1 MFSVK
6 MKVRSLSVILG
17 MATLASV
24 LGSTPAVAQSDF
36 PLRPIKIIVGFAP
49 GGPTDVQARL
59 LARKLSPI
67 LNQTVVIENKPGAS
81 TTIALAEVARA
92 TPDGYTLSFG
102 GSGAFATTPVTMA
115 SLPYN
120 PKTAFEPI
128 AITGEEQIAFA
139 VNPSLPAKTLAEFVA
154 LAKQNPGKYSFGS
167 SGQGNITHLTG
178 ELLKLRAGDIKIE
191 HIAYKGAAPALND
204 VLAGHVQMMVG
215 GLGSVYPMHQSG
227 KLRVLAITS
236 KDRVS
241 YAKDIPAAEEAGV
254 KDLIAG
260 STFVLLAPAKT
271 PKNVIQKLN
280 QAVNE
285 ALKEA
290 SFQQEM
296 RAAYVEPILGS
307 TPASTQQLLDT
318 ELALWKNLVEKSNL
332 KF

>member
-1 MFSVK
+1 MFSVQ

-17 MATLASV
+17 MATVASV
-24 LGSTPAVAQSDF
+24 LASTSVVAQSDF

-59 LARKLSPI
+59 LASKLSPI

-241 YAKDIPAAEEAGV
+241 YAKDIPTAEEAGV

>member
-1 MFSVK
+1 MFSVE

-17 MATLASV
+17 MATVASV
-24 LGSTPAVAQSDF
+24 LASTSVVAQSDF

-115 SLPYN
+115 SIPYN

-241 YAKDIPAAEEAGV
+241 YAKDIPTAEEAGV

>member
-1 MFSVK
+1 MLSME
-6 MKVRSLSVILG
+6 MKVRSLSVIVG
-17 MATLASV
+17 MAAVASV
-24 LGSTPAVAQSDF
+24 LASTSAVAQSDF
-36 PLRPIKIIVGFAP
+36 PQRPIKIIVGFAP

-59 LARKLSPI
+59 LASKLGPI

-115 SLPYN
+115 SIPYN
-120 PKTAFEPI
+120 PKTAFEAI
-128 AITGEEQIAFA
+128 AMTGEEQIAFA
-139 VNPSLPAKTLAEFVA
+139 VNPSLPAKTLTEFVE
-154 LAKQNPGKYSFGS
+154 LTKQNPGKYSFGS

-178 ELLKLRAGDIKIE
+178 ELLKLRAGDLKIE

-215 GLGSVYPMHQSG
+215 GLGSVYPMHQNG

-241 YAKDIPAAEEAGV
+241 YAKDIPTAEQAGI

-285 ALKEA
+285 ALKEV
-290 SFQQEM
+290 SFQQDM

>member
-59 LARKLSPI
+59 LASKLSPI

-115 SLPYN
+115 SIPYN

-241 YAKDIPAAEEAGV
+241 YAKDIPTAEEAGV

-285 ALKEA
+285 ALKEP

-307 TPASTQQLLDT
+307 TPVSTQQLLDT

>member
-1 MFSVK
+1 MFSVEMK
-6 MKVRSLSVILG
+6 MRSLSVILG

-24 LGSTPAVAQSDF
+24 LASTPAVAQSDF
-36 PLRPIKIIVGFAP
+36 PLHPIKIIVGFAP

-81 TTIALAEVARA
+81 TTIALSEVARA

-115 SLPYN
+115 SIPYN

-128 AITGEEQIAFA
+128 AMTGEEQIAFA
-139 VNPSLPAKTLAEFVA
+139 VNPSLPVKTLAEFVE

-178 ELLKLRAGDIKIE
+178 ELLKLRTGNIKIE

-215 GLGSVYPMHQSG
+215 GLGSVYPMHQNG
-227 KLRVLAITS
+227 KLRVLAITT

-241 YAKDIPAAEEAGV
+241 YAKDIPTAEEAGV

-271 PKNVIQKLN
+271 PKNVTQKLN

-290 SFQQEM
+290 SYQQDM

>member
-1 MFSVK
+1 MFSVEMK
-6 MKVRSLSVILG
+6 MRSLSVILG

-24 LGSTPAVAQSDF
+24 LASTPAVAQSDF

-81 TTIALAEVARA
+81 TTIALSEVARA

-115 SLPYN
+115 SIPYN

-128 AITGEEQIAFA
+128 AMTGEEQIAFA
-139 VNPSLPAKTLAEFVA
+139 VNPSLPVKTLAEFVE

-178 ELLKLRAGDIKIE
+178 ELLKLRTGNIKIE

-215 GLGSVYPMHQSG
+215 GLGSVYPMHQNG

-241 YAKDIPAAEEAGV
+241 YAKDIPTAEEAGV

-290 SFQQEM
+290 SYQQDM

>member
-1 MFSVK
+1 MFSVE

-24 LGSTPAVAQSDF
+24 LASTPAVAQSDF

-59 LARKLSPI
+59 LASKLSPI

-115 SLPYN
+115 SIPYN

-178 ELLKLRAGDIKIE
+178 ELLKLRAGDIQIE

-241 YAKDIPAAEEAGV
+241 YAKDIPTAEEAGV
-254 KDLIAG
+254 KNLIAG

-290 SFQQEM
+290 SYQQDM

>member
-1 MFSVK
+1 MFSVEMK
-6 MKVRSLSVILG
+6 MRSLSVILG

-24 LGSTPAVAQSDF
+24 LASTPAVAQSDF
-36 PLRPIKIIVGFAP
+36 PLHPIKIIVGFAP

-81 TTIALAEVARA
+81 TTIALSEVARA

-115 SLPYN
+115 SIPYN

-128 AITGEEQIAFA
+128 AMTGEEQIAFA
-139 VNPSLPAKTLAEFVA
+139 VNPSLPVKTLAEFVE

-178 ELLKLRAGDIKIE
+178 ELLKLRTGNIKIE

-215 GLGSVYPMHQSG
+215 GLGSVYPMHQNG

-241 YAKDIPAAEEAGV
+241 YAKDIPTAEEAGV

-271 PKNVIQKLN
+271 PKNVTQKLN

-290 SFQQEM
+290 SYQQDM

>member
-1 MFSVK
+1 MFSVE

-59 LARKLSPI
+59 LASKLSPI

-115 SLPYN
+115 SIPYN

-178 ELLKLRAGDIKIE
+178 ELLKLRAGDIQIE

-241 YAKDIPAAEEAGV
+241 YAKDIPTAEEAGV

-260 STFVLLAPAKT
+260 STFVLLAPART

-285 ALKEA
+285 ALKEP

>member
-1 MFSVK
+1 MFSVE

-17 MATLASV
+17 MATVASV
-24 LGSTPAVAQSDF
+24 LASTSVVAQSDF

-59 LARKLSPI
+59 LASKLSPI

-115 SLPYN
+115 SIPYN

-241 YAKDIPAAEEAGV
+241 YAKDIPTAEEAGV

>member
-1 MFSVK
+1 MFSVEMK
-6 MKVRSLSVILG
+6 MRSLSVILG

-24 LGSTPAVAQSDF
+24 LASTPAVAQSDF
-36 PLRPIKIIVGFAP
+36 PLHPIKIIVGFAP

-81 TTIALAEVARA
+81 TTIALSEVARA

-115 SLPYN
+115 SIPYN

-128 AITGEEQIAFA
+128 AMTGEEQIAFA
-139 VNPSLPAKTLAEFVA
+139 VNPSLPVKTLAEFVE

-178 ELLKLRAGDIKIE
+178 ELLKLRTGNIKIE

-215 GLGSVYPMHQSG
+215 GLGSVYPMHQNG

-241 YAKDIPAAEEAGV
+241 YAKDIPTAEEAGV

-271 PKNVIQKLN
+271 PNNVTQKLN

-290 SFQQEM
+290 SYQQDM

>member
-1 MFSVK
+1 M
-6 MKVRSLSVILG
+6 
-17 MATLASV
+17 
-24 LGSTPAVAQSDF
+24 
-36 PLRPIKIIVGFAP
+36 
-49 GGPTDVQARL
+49 
-59 LARKLSPI
+59 
-67 LNQTVVIENKPGAS
+67 
-81 TTIALAEVARA
+81 
-92 TPDGYTLSFG
+92 
-102 GSGAFATTPVTMA
+102 
-115 SLPYN
+115 
-120 PKTAFEPI
+120 
-128 AITGEEQIAFA
+128 TGEEQIAFA
-139 VNPSLPAKTLAEFVA
+139 VNPTLPVKTLAEFVE

-178 ELLKLRAGDIKIE
+178 ELLKLRAGDIKVE

-215 GLGSVYPMHQSG
+215 GLGSVYPMHQNG

-241 YAKDIPAAEEAGV
+241 YAKDIPTAEEAGI

-290 SFQQEM
+290 SFQQDM

>member
-1 MFSVK
+1 MFSVE
-6 MKVRSLSVILG
+6 MKVSSLSVILG
-17 MATLASV
+17 MATVASV
-24 LGSTPAVAQSDF
+24 LASTPALAQSDF
-36 PLRPIKIIVGFAP
+36 PIRPIKIVVGFAP

-115 SLPYN
+115 SIPYN

-128 AITGEEQIAFA
+128 AMTGEEQIAFA
-139 VNPSLPAKTLAEFVA
+139 VNPSLPAKTLAEFIA

-178 ELLKLRAGDIKIE
+178 ELLKLRAGDINIE

-215 GLGSVYPMHQSG
+215 GLGSVYPMHQNG

-241 YAKDIPAAEEAGV
+241 YAKDIPTAEEAGV

-290 SFQQEM
+290 SFQQDM
-296 RAAYVEPILGS
+296 RDAYVEPILGS

>member
-1 MFSVK
+1 MFSVE

-59 LARKLSPI
+59 LASKLSPI

-115 SLPYN
+115 SIPYN

-241 YAKDIPAAEEAGV
+241 YAKDIPTAEEAGV

-285 ALKEA
+285 ALKEP

>member
-1 MFSVK
+1 MFSVE

-24 LGSTPAVAQSDF
+24 LASTPAVAQSDF

-81 TTIALAEVARA
+81 TTIALSEVARA

-115 SLPYN
+115 SIPYN

-128 AITGEEQIAFA
+128 AMTGEEQIAFA
-139 VNPSLPAKTLAEFVA
+139 VNPSLPVKTLAEFVE

-178 ELLKLRAGDIKIE
+178 ELLKLRTGNIKIE

-215 GLGSVYPMHQSG
+215 GLGSVYPMHQNG

-241 YAKDIPAAEEAGV
+241 FAKDIPTAEEAGV

-290 SFQQEM
+290 SYQQDM

>member
-17 MATLASV
+17 MATVASV
-24 LGSTPAVAQSDF
+24 LASTSVVAQSDF

-59 LARKLSPI
+59 LASKLSPI

-115 SLPYN
+115 SIPYN

-241 YAKDIPAAEEAGV
+241 YAKDIPTAEEAGV

-285 ALKEA
+285 ALKEP

>member
-1 MFSVK
+1 MFSVEMK
-6 MKVRSLSVILG
+6 MRSLSVILG

-24 LGSTPAVAQSDF
+24 LASTPAAAQSDF
-36 PLRPIKIIVGFAP
+36 PLHPIKIIVGFAP

-81 TTIALAEVARA
+81 TTIALSEVARA
-92 TPDGYTLSFG
+92 TPDGYSLSFG

-115 SLPYN
+115 SIPYN

-128 AITGEEQIAFA
+128 AMTGEEQIAFA
-139 VNPSLPAKTLAEFVA
+139 INSSLTVKTLAEFVE

-178 ELLKLRAGDIKIE
+178 ELLKLRTGTIKIE

-215 GLGSVYPMHQSG
+215 GLGSVYPMHQNG

-241 YAKDIPAAEEAGV
+241 YAKDIPTAEEAGV

-290 SFQQEM
+290 SYQHDM

>member
-1 MFSVK
+1 MFSVEMK
-6 MKVRSLSVILG
+6 MRSLSVILG

-24 LGSTPAVAQSDF
+24 LASTPAVAQSDF
-36 PLRPIKIIVGFAP
+36 PLHPIKIIVGFAP

-81 TTIALAEVARA
+81 TTIALSEVARA

-115 SLPYN
+115 SIPYD

-128 AITGEEQIAFA
+128 AMTGEEQIAFA
-139 VNPSLPAKTLAEFVA
+139 INPSLPVKTLAEFVE

-178 ELLKLRAGDIKIE
+178 ELLKLRTGNIKIE

-215 GLGSVYPMHQSG
+215 GLGSVYPMHQNG

-241 YAKDIPAAEEAGV
+241 YAKDIPTAEEAGV

-271 PKNVIQKLN
+271 PKNVTQKLN

-290 SFQQEM
+290 SYQQDM

-307 TPASTQQLLDT
+307 TPASTQRLLDT

>member
-1 MFSVK
+1 MFSVE

-24 LGSTPAVAQSDF
+24 LASTPAVAQSDF
-36 PLRPIKIIVGFAP
+36 PLHPIKIIVGFAP

-81 TTIALAEVARA
+81 TTIALSEVARA
-92 TPDGYTLSFG
+92 TPDGYSLSFG

-115 SLPYN
+115 SIPYN

-128 AITGEEQIAFA
+128 AMTGEEQIAFA
-139 VNPSLPAKTLAEFVA
+139 INPSLTVKTLAEFVE

-178 ELLKLRAGDIKIE
+178 ELLKLRTGNIKIE

-215 GLGSVYPMHQSG
+215 GLGSVYPMHQNG

-241 YAKDIPAAEEAGV
+241 YAKDIPTAEEAGV

-290 SFQQEM
+290 SNQHEM

-307 TPASTQQLLDT
+307 TPPSTQQLLDT

>member
-1 MFSVK
+1 MFSVEMK
-6 MKVRSLSVILG
+6 MRSLSVILG

-24 LGSTPAVAQSDF
+24 LASTPAVAQSDF
-36 PLRPIKIIVGFAP
+36 PLHPIKIIVGFAP

-81 TTIALAEVARA
+81 TTIALSEVARA

-115 SLPYN
+115 SIPYN

-128 AITGEEQIAFA
+128 AMTGEEQIAFA
-139 VNPSLPAKTLAEFVA
+139 VNPSLPVKTLAEFVE

-178 ELLKLRAGDIKIE
+178 ELLKLRTGNIKIE

-215 GLGSVYPMHQSG
+215 GLGSVYPMHQNG

-241 YAKDIPAAEEAGV
+241 YAKDIPTAEEAGV

-285 ALKEA
+285 ALKVA
-290 SFQQEM
+290 SYQQDM

>member
-1 MFSVK
+1 MLSME
-6 MKVRSLSVILG
+6 MKVRSLSVIVG
-17 MATLASV
+17 MAAVASV
-24 LGSTPAVAQSDF
+24 LASTSAVAQSDF
-36 PLRPIKIIVGFAP
+36 PQRPIKIIVGFAP

-59 LARKLSPI
+59 LASKLSPI

-115 SLPYN
+115 SIPYN

-241 YAKDIPAAEEAGV
+241 YAKDIPTAGEAGV

-290 SFQQEM
+290 SYQQDL

>member
-59 LARKLSPI
+59 LASKLSPI

-115 SLPYN
+115 SIPYN

-178 ELLKLRAGDIKIE
+178 ELLKLRAGDLKIE

-241 YAKDIPAAEEAGV
+241 YAKDIPTAGEAGV

-285 ALKEA
+285 ALKEI
-290 SFQQEM
+290 SYQQEM

>member
-1 MFSVK
+1 MFSVEMK
-6 MKVRSLSVILG
+6 MRSLSVILG

-24 LGSTPAVAQSDF
+24 LASTPAVAQSDF
-36 PLRPIKIIVGFAP
+36 PLHPIKIIVGFAP

-81 TTIALAEVARA
+81 TTIALSEVARA

-115 SLPYN
+115 SIPYD

-128 AITGEEQIAFA
+128 AMTGEEQIAFA
-139 VNPSLPAKTLAEFVA
+139 VNPSLPVKTLAEFVE

-178 ELLKLRAGDIKIE
+178 ELLKLRTGNIKIE

-215 GLGSVYPMHQSG
+215 GLGSVYPMHQNG

-241 YAKDIPAAEEAGV
+241 YAKDIPTAEEAGV

>member
-1 MFSVK
+1 MFSVE
-6 MKVRSLSVILG
+6 MKVRSLSVLLG

-24 LGSTPAVAQSDF
+24 LASTPAVAQSDF

-59 LARKLSPI
+59 LASKLSPI

-115 SLPYN
+115 SIPYN

-178 ELLKLRAGDIKIE
+178 ELLKLRAGDLKIE

-241 YAKDIPAAEEAGV
+241 YAKDIPTAGEAGV

-290 SFQQEM
+290 SYQQDM

>member
-17 MATLASV
+17 MATVASV
-24 LGSTPAVAQSDF
+24 LASTPAVAQSDF
-36 PLRPIKIIVGFAP
+36 PVRPIKIIVGFAP

-81 TTIALAEVARA
+81 TTIALSEVARA
-92 TPDGYTLSFG
+92 APDGYTLSFG

-115 SLPYN
+115 SIPYN
-120 PKTAFEPI
+120 PKTAFEAI
-128 AITGEEQIAFA
+128 AMTGEEQIAFA
-139 VNPSLPAKTLAEFVA
+139 VNPSLPAKTLAEFIA

-178 ELLKLRAGDIKIE
+178 ELLKQRAGDINIE

-215 GLGSVYPMHQSG
+215 GLGSVYPMHQNG

-241 YAKDIPAAEEAGV
+241 YAKDIPTAGEAGV

-290 SFQQEM
+290 SFQQDM
-296 RAAYVEPILGS
+296 RDAYVEPILGS

-318 ELALWKNLVEKSNL
+318 ELALWKSLVEKSNL

>member
-1 MFSVK
+1 MFSVEI
-6 MKVRSLSVILG
+6 KVRSLSVILG

-24 LGSTPAVAQSDF
+24 LASTPAVAQSDF

-59 LARKLSPI
+59 LASKLSPI

-115 SLPYN
+115 SIPYN

-167 SGQGNITHLTG
+167 SGQGNITHLAG
-178 ELLKLRAGDIKIE
+178 ELLKLRAGDLKIE

-241 YAKDIPAAEEAGV
+241 YAKDIPTAGEAGV

-285 ALKEA
+285 ALKEP
-290 SFQQEM
+290 SYQQEM

-307 TPASTQQLLDT
+307 TPASTQQLLET

>member
-59 LARKLSPI
+59 LASKLSPI

-115 SLPYN
+115 SIPYN

-241 YAKDIPAAEEAGV
+241 YAKDIPTAEEAGV

-285 ALKEA
+285 ALKEP
-290 SFQQEM
+290 SFQQDM

-307 TPASTQQLLDT
+307 TPASTQQLLDS
-318 ELALWKNLVEKSNL
+318 ELTLWKTLVEKSNL

>member
-1 MFSVK
+1 MFSVE

-17 MATLASV
+17 MATVASV
-24 LGSTPAVAQSDF
+24 LASTSVVAQSDF

-81 TTIALAEVARA
+81 TTIALAVVARA

-115 SLPYN
+115 SIPYN

-241 YAKDIPAAEEAGV
+241 YAKDIPTAEEAGV

>member
-1 MFSVK
+1 MFSVQ

-17 MATLASV
+17 TATVASV
-24 LGSTPAVAQSDF
+24 LASTSVVAQSDF

-102 GSGAFATTPVTMA
+102 GSGAFATTPVTME
-115 SLPYN
+115 SIPYN
-120 PKTAFEPI
+120 PKTAFEAI
-128 AITGEEQIAFA
+128 AMTGEEQIAFA
-139 VNPSLPAKTLAEFVA
+139 VNPSLPTKTLAEFVE

-178 ELLKLRAGDIKIE
+178 ELLKLRAGGIKIE

-215 GLGSVYPMHQSG
+215 GLGSVYPMHQNG

-241 YAKDIPAAEEAGV
+241 YAKDIPTAEEAGV

-290 SFQQEM
+290 SCQQDM

>member
-59 LARKLSPI
+59 LASKLSPI

-115 SLPYN
+115 SIPYN

-178 ELLKLRAGDIKIE
+178 ELLKLRAGDLKIE

-241 YAKDIPAAEEAGV
+241 YAKDIPTAEEAGV

-285 ALKEA
+285 ALKEP

-307 TPASTQQLLDT
+307 TPVSTQQLLDT

>member
-1 MFSVK
+1 MLSME
-6 MKVRSLSVILG
+6 MKVRSLAVILG
-17 MATLASV
+17 MATVASV
-24 LGSTPAVAQSDF
+24 LASTPALAQSDF
-36 PLRPIKIIVGFAP
+36 PIRPIKIVVGFAP

-102 GSGAFATTPVTMA
+102 GSGAFATTPVTME
-115 SLPYN
+115 SIPYN

-128 AITGEEQIAFA
+128 AMTGEEQIAFA

-178 ELLKLRAGDIKIE
+178 ELLKLRAGDINIE

-215 GLGSVYPMHQSG
+215 GLGSVYPMHQNG

-241 YAKDIPAAEEAGV
+241 YAKDIPTAEEAGV

-290 SFQQEM
+290 SFQQDM

>member
-6 MKVRSLSVILG
+6 MKVRSLSVKLG
-17 MATLASV
+17 MATVVSVLAST
-24 LGSTPAVAQSDF
+24 SAVAQSDY
-36 PLRPIKIIVGFAP
+36 PSRPIKIVVGFAP

-67 LNQTVVIENKPGAS
+67 LNQTVVVENKPGAS
-81 TTIALAEVARA
+81 TTIALSEVARA
-92 TPDGYTLSFG
+92 APDGYTLSFG

-128 AITGEEQIAFA
+128 AMTGEEQIAFA
-139 VNPSLPAKTLAEFVA
+139 VNPSLSAKTLAEFVE
-154 LAKQNPGKYSFGS
+154 LARQNPGKYSYGS

-178 ELLKLRAGDIKIE
+178 ELLKMRVGDIKIE

-215 GLGSVYPMHQSG
+215 GLGSVYPMHQNG

-241 YAKDIPAAEEAGV
+241 YAKDVPTAAEAGV
-254 KDLIAG
+254 KDLISG

-285 ALKEA
+285 ALKEGA
-290 SFQQEM
+290 YQQDM
-296 RAAYVEPILGS
+296 RAAFVEPILGS

-318 ELALWKNLVEKSNL
+318 ELAQWKNLVEKTGL

>member
-1 MFSVK
+1 
-6 MKVRSLSVILG
+6 
-17 MATLASV
+17 
-24 LGSTPAVAQSDF
+24 
-36 PLRPIKIIVGFAP
+36 
-49 GGPTDVQARL
+49 
-59 LARKLSPI
+59 
-67 LNQTVVIENKPGAS
+67 
-81 TTIALAEVARA
+81 
-92 TPDGYTLSFG
+92 
-102 GSGAFATTPVTMA
+102 
-115 SLPYN
+115 
-120 PKTAFEPI
+120 
-128 AITGEEQIAFA
+128 
-139 VNPSLPAKTLAEFVA
+139 
-154 LAKQNPGKYSFGS
+154 
-167 SGQGNITHLTG
+167 
-178 ELLKLRAGDIKIE
+178 
-191 HIAYKGAAPALND
+191 
-204 VLAGHVQMMVG
+204 MVG
-215 GLGSVYPMHQSG
+215 GLGSVYPMHQNG

-241 YAKDIPAAEEAGV
+241 YAKDIPTAEQAGI

-290 SFQQEM
+290 SFQQDM

>member
-1 MFSVK
+1 MFSVE

-24 LGSTPAVAQSDF
+24 LASTPAVAQSDF
-36 PLRPIKIIVGFAP
+36 PQRPIKIIVGFAP

-59 LARKLSPI
+59 LASKLSSI

-81 TTIALAEVARA
+81 TTIALSEVARA

-115 SLPYN
+115 SIPYN

-128 AITGEEQIAFA
+128 AMTGEEQIAFA
-139 VNPSLPAKTLAEFVA
+139 VNPSLPAKTLAEFVE

-178 ELLKLRAGDIKIE
+178 ELLKLRAGDLKIE

-215 GLGSVYPMHQSG
+215 GLGSVYPMHQNG

-241 YAKDIPAAEEAGV
+241 YAKDIPTAEEAGV

-290 SFQQEM
+290 SFQQDM

-318 ELALWKNLVEKSNL
+318 ELALWKNLVEKSKL

>member
-1 MFSVK
+1 MFSVE
-6 MKVRSLSVILG
+6 MKVSSLSVILG
-17 MATLASV
+17 MATVASV
-24 LGSTPAVAQSDF
+24 LASTPALAQSDF
-36 PLRPIKIIVGFAP
+36 PIRPIKIVVGFAP

-67 LNQTVVIENKPGAS
+67 LNQTVVVENKPGAS

-115 SLPYN
+115 SIPYN

-128 AITGEEQIAFA
+128 AMTGEEQIAFA
-139 VNPSLPAKTLAEFVA
+139 VNPSLPAKTLAEFIA

-178 ELLKLRAGDIKIE
+178 ELLKLRAGDINIE

-215 GLGSVYPMHQSG
+215 GLGSVYPMHQNG

-241 YAKDIPAAEEAGV
+241 YAKDIPTAEEAGV

-290 SFQQEM
+290 SFQQDM
-296 RAAYVEPILGS
+296 RDAYVEPILGS

>member
-59 LARKLSPI
+59 LASKLSPI

-115 SLPYN
+115 SIPYN

-241 YAKDIPAAEEAGV
+241 YAKDIPTAEEAGV

-285 ALKEA
+285 ALKEP

>member
-59 LARKLSPI
+59 LASKLSPI

-115 SLPYN
+115 SIPYN

-241 YAKDIPAAEEAGV
+241 YAKDIPTAGEAGV

-290 SFQQEM
+290 SYQQDM

>member
-1 MFSVK
+1 MFSVEMK
-6 MKVRSLSVILG
+6 MRSLSVILG

-24 LGSTPAVAQSDF
+24 LASTPAVAQSDF
-36 PLRPIKIIVGFAP
+36 PLHPIKIIVGFAP

-81 TTIALAEVARA
+81 TTIALSEVARA

-115 SLPYN
+115 SIPYN

-128 AITGEEQIAFA
+128 AMTGEEQIAFA
-139 VNPSLPAKTLAEFVA
+139 VNPSLPVKTLAEFVE

-178 ELLKLRAGDIKIE
+178 ELLKLRTGNIKIE

-215 GLGSVYPMHQSG
+215 GLGSVYPMHQNG

-241 YAKDIPAAEEAGV
+241 YAKDIPTAEEAGV

-290 SFQQEM
+290 SYQQDM

-307 TPASTQQLLDT
+307 APASTQQLLDT

>member
-1 MFSVK
+1 MFSVE

-24 LGSTPAVAQSDF
+24 LASTPAVAQSDF

-59 LARKLSPI
+59 LASKLSPI

-115 SLPYN
+115 SILYN

-178 ELLKLRAGDIKIE
+178 ELLKLRAGDLKIE

-241 YAKDIPAAEEAGV
+241 YAKDIPTAGEAGV

-285 ALKEA
+285 ALKEP